1 MFILNTSIYLRVM
14 KNNRSTLVR
23 EGMAREVFA
32 GRNLAVIVVMFLCGQ
47 GLLESMNI
55 VELLGVYHSK

>member
-23 EGMAREVFA
+23 DGMAREVFA
-32 GRNLAVIVVMFLCGQ
+32 GRNLAVIAVMFLCGQ